1 MDSDV
6 EEIESTS
13 VTSVI
18 STKCEKYIRALHL
31 LGAKVNA
38 QDSHGCTPLHTA
50 AKTNNVIAAEVLLR
64 FAETRPSIED
74 AKGPTPMD
82 WAVSMVMARLSK
94 LCVAGARRIRKIGRP
109 SYARNMS
116 LGRLKVKTNRK
127 PTDGPLLRCESYLLC

>member
-1 MDSDV
+1 VDSDV

-82 WAVSMVMARLSK
+82 WAVFNGYGPTVEALRRGGAAHSEDWQTK
-94 LCVAGARRIRKIGRP
+94 LRP
-109 SYARNMS
+109 QHVPWQTEGEDKQKA
-116 LGRLKVKTNRK
+116 
-127 PTDGPLLRCESYLLC
+127 DGWTIAPL